1 MKFRPRSLTFRLIA
15 WYCALLLLIGGSFAV
30 YTYVGFTYYLRSTMR
45 STLDTRIRDMAALA
59 ESLLH
64 DPAELSVAMEKR
76 FAPAAHDRF
85 MRITIGNAVIY
96 VSDVPADQAFSPVSI
111 RSERRDGH
119 LLRNLSGLWI
129 LTAIHTLHDGRPIV
143 YEAGQLDEPMAAARR
158 GLVDTLLVVMPA
170 FLMIAG
176 FGGYW
181 LVRRALVPVAAMIN
195 AAEALTFNSP
205 HKRLPVAGTDDQL
218 DELGRTLNRMLER
231 LDTAYQHAN
240 RFSADAAHE
249 LRTPL
254 AIMRGELE
262 FVSSRSELAVE
273 VATAAASAL
282 DETLRLSQ
290 LVENLMNLAVID
302 GIGGKRSHIEINLR
316 ALAVETID
324 QMKLLAD
331 VKKVDLYCAAGDPVV
346 CLGDRERLK
355 QALVNLIDNAIKY
368 TPNGGRVALDVTARD
383 GEAILNVVDNGV
395 GISAEN
401 QQSVFDRFFRVDPD
415 RGPGGAG
422 LGLAIVKSI
431 CSAHSGA
438 ISVESLPGAG
448 STFILRLPLGLS
460 PPSGTSRRI

>member
-1 MKFRPRSLTFRLIA
+1 
-15 WYCALLLLIGGSFAV
+15 LLLIIGGSFAI

-45 STLDTRIRDMAALA
+45 STLETRIRDMAALA
-59 ESLLH
+59 ESQLE
-64 DPAELSVAMEKR
+64 DPAALSVAMERR

-85 MRITIGNAVIY
+85 MRITLDNAVIY
-96 VSDVPADQAFSPVSI
+96 VSDSPLDHAFDPLSLESAREAGPS
-111 RSERRDGH
+111 
-119 LLRNLSGLWI
+119 LRNLSGLWL
-129 LTAIHTLHDGRPIV
+129 LTEVQTLHDGRSV
-143 YEAGQLDEPMAAARR
+143 RYEAGQLDEAMASARR
-158 GLVDTLLVVMPA
+158 GLVDTLLVIMPL

-176 FGGYW
+176 FGGYG

-231 LDTAYQHAN
+231 LDIAYQHAN

-262 FVSSRSELAVE
+262 FVSSRSELVAEVVE
-273 VATAAASAL
+273 AATSAL

-302 GIGGKRSHIEINLR
+302 GIGGKRTHIEVDLR

-324 QMKLLAD
+324 QMRLLAV
-331 VKKVDLYCAAGDPVV
+331 VKRVDLHCAAGAPVV

-368 TPNGGRVALDVTARD
+368 TPTGGRVALDVIAHD
-383 GEAILNVVDNGV
+383 GQAVLKVIDNGI
-395 GISAEN
+395 GIRAEN
-401 QQSVFDRFFRVDPD
+401 QHSIFERFFRVDPD

-431 CSAHSGA
+431 CSAHSGS

-448 STFILRLPLGLS
+448 STFCVRLPLGLS
-460 PPSGTSRRI
+460 QPSDA